1 MTEPDDNQISRLLAL
16 KRYERMPEGFE
27 DQLIH
32 QLHLRQRTE
41 LMSQSVRSMVWERLQ
56 EYWDRLTGPRL
67 ALAVAGMAVLAV
79 VSVRLIQISLRPG
92 AEPIIASKLSDVPL
106 PPGFEMIPPDL
117 TNASANFGSTL
128 PPDESLKLSPLLL
141 SKHFE
146 GSYGD
151 ELRDSFNTEF
161 VGPPVSRRFEVGPF
175 IKFAEDEERGS
186 APAK

>member
-1 MTEPDDNQISRLLAL
+1 MTDPDDNQISRLLAL

-41 LMSQSVRSMVWERLQ
+41 LMNQSVRSMVLERLR
-56 EYWDRLTGPRL
+56 EYWEMLTVPRL
-67 ALAVAGMAVLAV
+67 AVAVTGIVVLAF
-79 VSVRLIQISLRPG
+79 VSSRLIQVSIKPG
-92 AEPIIASKLSDVPL
+92 DGTVVVSKLSDLPL

-128 PPDESLKLSPLLL
+128 PPDESSKLSPLLL

-146 GSYGD
+146 GSYAD

-161 VGPPVSRRFEVGPF
+161 VGPPVSRRFEVGPMF
-175 IKFAEDEERGS
+175 KFADDVVGDS